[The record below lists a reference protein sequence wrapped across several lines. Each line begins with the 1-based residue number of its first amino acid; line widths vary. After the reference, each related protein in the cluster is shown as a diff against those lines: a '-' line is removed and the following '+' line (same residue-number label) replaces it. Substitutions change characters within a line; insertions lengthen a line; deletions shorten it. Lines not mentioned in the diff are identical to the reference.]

1 MGRLR
6 AAISSFTG
14 NGRSPGRLRYRPT
27 VVIAHGAWTDGST
40 WSDVISR
47 LQANDVTVIAAHISL
62 ASLFG
67 DVAMLERELAAC
79 EYPVIL
85 VGHGWGGTVITQ
97 VGDDAKVAALVYVAA
112 FAPKSGE
119 STNDLNLTRP
129 IPPYV
134 SIIQIDAAGFLR
146 IPQEFFADHMA
157 QDLGTEH
164 ARVLAATQAPI
175 RGGALDDRVTV
186 NAWSAKPSWYL
197 IAEADRMID
206 PGLQREMARRMHA
219 KTITVRS
226 SHVPFITRPRE
237 TTALVLEAVKHV
249 RQ

>member
-85 VGHGWGGTVITQ
+85 VGHGWGGTV
-97 VGDDAKVAALVYVAA
+97 
-112 FAPKSGE
+112 
-119 STNDLNLTRP
+119 NLTRP

-146 IPQEFFADHMA
+146 IPQAFFADHMA

-219 KTITVRS
+219 RTITVRS